1 MAIISWL
8 LGMIAYFVYMLKLFA
23 WPPDLLFVIGIAALV
38 LGVISIA
45 TDKRSILL
53 LGFALMLGGVVATY
67 GRAVNVGWIWIWV
80 AAAAA
85 QIFFG
90 SLSLRE

>member
-1 MAIISWL
+1 MISWL
-8 LGMIAYFVYMLKLFA
+8 LGIIAYFAYMLNLFA

-38 LGVISIA
+38 LGVISLA
-45 TDKRSILL
+45 TDRRSILL
-53 LGFALMLGGVVATY
+53 LGFALMLGGVVSTY